1 VIAAGPAVRCAHT
14 NAQNR
19 LRTGA
24 LMDDRHFDTL
34 TSRLV
39 TGWRHSRRAAVAALL
54 AAVLPRAAAAQCAN
68 PCGVTPGVAP

>member
-1 VIAAGPAVRCAHT
+1 
-14 NAQNR
+14 
-19 LRTGA
+19 
-24 LMDDRHFDTL
+24 MDDRHFDTL